1 MQTNRYLLIKSLGKS
16 IWADVDHVMCQ
27 ILAAELTNRI
37 PVVYWGMESLYSE
50 SISTNAFELFFEPV
64 SNISVH
70 DIVRPESTF
79 YPPVWNSK
87 NILAEDTDRF
97 KMEGRDLKSL
107 MRSDANIVVSDIY
120 YPLSSIL
127 QFANRS
133 HWSFGKTPYQVYR
146 QLYDKYLI
154 PKPIVKREIKKYI
167 NTHPNFR
174 DEKPILGVH
183 CRSNAIVNEVAQ
195 LYDLNELYKPHI
207 WHYIERYNIRH
218 IFLITDSKKI
228 LKQYKKFYDI
238 NGMLLYTDSKKR
250 PLKERIPTYLQKYP
264 NKRHKGVELIKDTI
278 EVIKDTYLAAQCDFF
293 IGNGYSSLSNTV
305 LRLKDWPETNIKL
318 LY

>member
-1 MQTNRYLLIKSLGKS
+1 MLTNRYLLIKSLGKS

-27 ILAAELTNRI
+27 ILAAELTNRT

-50 SISTNAFELFFEPV
+50 SISTNAFELFFEPI
-64 SNISVH
+64 SNLTVH
-70 DIVRPESTF
+70 DIVHPGLTF

-97 KMEGRDLKSL
+97 KIEGRDLKSL
-107 MRSDANIVVSDIY
+107 MMSDANIVVSDIY

-127 QFANRS
+127 AYTHRG
-133 HWSFGKTPYQVYR
+133 HWSYGKTPYQVYR
-146 QLYDKYLI
+146 CLYDRYLK
-154 PKPIVKREIKKYI
+154 PKPVVTREIKKYI
-167 NTHPNFR
+167 NTNPNFR

-207 WHYIERYNIRH
+207 WHYIERYNVRH

-228 LKQYKKFYDI
+228 LKQYRKLYDI

-250 PLKERIPTYLQKYP
+250 PLKPRIPTYLQEYP